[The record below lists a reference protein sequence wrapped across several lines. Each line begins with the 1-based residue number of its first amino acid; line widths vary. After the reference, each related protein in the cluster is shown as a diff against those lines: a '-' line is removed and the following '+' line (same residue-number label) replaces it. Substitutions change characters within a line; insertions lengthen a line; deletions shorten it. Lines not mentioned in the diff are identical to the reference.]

1 MKVRL
6 HFLAALSMVLT
17 VSLADAKVLYVDRN
31 TGNDATTYEA
41 NSATSPWATIG
52 RAAWGSTNRSS
63 PNASQAARAGDTVIV
78 RAGTYSTAGTDVRYD
93 PAYNPANSGTAAQPI
108 TFQAEGIVTLTL
120 SSSRGPVIG
129 ANDRDYIV
137 WKGFTINEANA
148 RSRPDTGPV
157 VLWSTVGSAIE
168 DCTID
173 GNGDPGYG
181 DNHTGIRAEGSSQLR
196 IRNNT
201 IRNVLT
207 SGINGVNG
215 AAIQFYTTGG
225 VVIENNDLSDSG
237 SGVWIKAP
245 MEQTG
250 FYEVRNNLIRNT
262 GKGVAVH
269 RSPNTAAAPVRIYQN
284 VITNFDQ
291 AVVIWM
297 FDAATGP
304 RNVKVV
310 NNTIYGG
317 QVGLFMNGEVISGAG
332 HIFWNNV
339 VANTSQ
345 YAINWAA
352 AVAAMTPDRL
362 DVEHNVYSGFG
373 RFAIVWDADHSFS
386 SWQTSFNQDSASPA
400 SVSAN
405 PLFSNA
411 STGDFRLQ
419 ASSPARTKGVDILD
433 LNGNGS
439 TTDIIPAGAY
449 VRGNEVI
456 GRLATAT
463 VPAPNAPSDVVAE

>member
-1 MKVRL
+1 V
-6 HFLAALSMVLT
+6 
-17 VSLADAKVLYVDRN
+17 
-31 TGNDATTYEA
+31 
-41 NSATSPWATIG
+41 
-52 RAAWGSTNRSS
+52 
-63 PNASQAARAGDTVIV
+63 NAS
-78 RAGTYSTAGTDVRYD
+78 
-93 PAYNPANSGTAAQPI
+93 
-108 TFQAEGIVTLTL
+108 
-120 SSSRGPVIG
+120 
-129 ANDRDYIV
+129 
-137 WKGFTINEANA
+137 
-148 RSRPDTGPV
+148 
-157 VLWSTVGSAIE
+157 
-168 DCTID
+168 
-173 GNGDPGYG
+173 
-181 DNHTGIRAEGSSQLR
+181 
-196 IRNNT
+196 
-201 IRNVLT
+201 
-207 SGINGVNG
+207 NG
-215 AAIQFYTTGG
+215 AAIQFYTTGN
-225 VVIENNDLSDSG
+225 VLVENNEISDSG
-237 SGVWIKAP
+237 SGIFLKATLA
-245 MEQTG
+245 QTG
-250 FYEVRNNLIRNT
+250 QYDIRNNLIRNT
-262 GKGVAVH
+262 GMGIAVH
-269 RSPNTAAAPVRIYQN
+269 RSPNSASAPVRIYQN
-284 VITNFDQ
+284 IITGANHG
-291 AVVIWM
+291 VVIWM
-297 FDAATGP
+297 FDASTGP

-386 SWQTSFNQDSASPA
+386 SWQTSFNQDAASPA

-463 VPAPNAPSDVVAE
+463 IPAPNAPSDVVAE